1 MSTNTYA
8 AASVTTAATTVTTA
22 ATGAVNRYAPAAGR
36 VLLGGLFLISGL
48 GKLAAPAATIGYI
61 TAAGL
66 PAPELAYA
74 GALAVEIGLAGAL
87 IAGYRTQLVALLMAV
102 FTLVTAFAF
111 HFQPADQ
118 GQVIHFLK
126 NLAITGGLLQVAA
139 FGAGAFSLDA
149 LRSRRLRPAIAAA

>member
-1 MSTNTYA
+1 MTATSTVR
-8 AASVTTAATTVTTA
+8 SVSDSLT
-22 ATGAVNRYAPAAGR
+22 RFAPATGR
-36 VLLGGLFLISGL
+36 VLLGGLFLSSGL

-61 TAAGL
+61 ASAGL

-74 GALAVEIGLAGAL
+74 GALAVEIGLASAL
-87 IAGYRTQLVALLMAV
+87 IVGYRTQLVALLMAV

-149 LRSRRLRPAIAAA
+149 LRGRRLRPAIAAA